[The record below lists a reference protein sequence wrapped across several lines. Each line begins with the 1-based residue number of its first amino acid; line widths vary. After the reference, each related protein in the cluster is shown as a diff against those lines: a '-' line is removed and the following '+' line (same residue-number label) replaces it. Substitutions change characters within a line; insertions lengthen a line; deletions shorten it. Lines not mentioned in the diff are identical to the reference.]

1 MASASKILLDFI
13 NKIGIATS
21 RDIDRLQK
29 QIDEWNDKFQRQ
41 IQDLREHHDKI
52 GRQFANH
59 KIKTEDELRGIV
71 DDVSQLI
78 DAMELL
84 LKTAQAESHL
94 REIRRMITALK
105 TKRAKAMTAI
115 YSIGL
120 AKSEGQIDV
129 ALAEAAN
136 G

>member
-1 MASASKILLDFI
+1 MASASKFFLDFI
-13 NKIGIATS
+13 NKIGVATS

-41 IQDLREHHDKI
+41 IHDLRERHDKI
-52 GRQFANH
+52 DLQFANH
-59 KIKTEDELRGIV
+59 KRKTEDELRGLV

-94 REIRRMITALK
+94 REIRRMTIALK
-105 TKRAKAMTAI
+105 TKRTKATTAI

-120 AKSEGQIDV
+120 AKSEGQIDI
-129 ALAEAAN
+129 ALAEATN